1 MNGKSSGSRLAGT
14 LKLGSVDLRKACH
27 GTVPLIHG
35 TDPVI
40 CGLFRGKLSVNQ
52 RNLLLKFRQ
61 VCCRNFFC
69 PFTESV
75 HFLYSHQQDANIK
88 KWIAWCKC
96 SIARKTWITK
106 FIKNQ
111 HINKTIKHEYMNK
124 ISMENAPTSDAVNVY
139 ACIKL
144 LIVKWCSIQK
154 LQNTATFLVNI
165 LNLKMQYYCN
175 KLNIHGINTLDI

>member
-14 LKLGSVDLRKACH
+14 LKVGSVDLRKACH
-27 GTVPLIHG
+27 GTVRRS
-35 TDPVI
+35 TE
-40 CGLFRGKLSVNQ
+40 LFS
-52 RNLLLKFRQ
+52 
-61 VCCRNFFC
+61 
-69 PFTESV
+69 ESV
-75 HFLYSHQQDANIK
+75 HFLYSHQQDTNLK
-88 KWIAWCKC
+88 KWIAWWKC

-106 FIKNQ
+106 FITNQ
-111 HINKTIKHEYMNK
+111 HINKTMKHEYMNK
-124 ISMENAPTSDAVNVY
+124 ISMENAPTLDAVNVY